1 MSFLACQTALQ
12 NDQACFPAEVTAA
25 QLTARLCSISQENF
39 GTSLTLNSEADVAA
53 SIGGMC
59 WREIQG
65 CFYAGADTDKGTG
78 SFSCFSPLQ
87 KNSQVFFF
95 FAPQTAVCFR
105 SYQRN
110 KSFQQ
115 RRDAKHRS
123 AIKVAKGRCRAD
135 KFTPFELYSVSSS
148 DSKPCE
154 GSSGFAMF
162 FIKEI
167 LW

>member
-12 NDQACFPAEVTAA
+12 SDQACFPAEVTAA

-65 CFYAGADTDKGTG
+65 CFYADADTDKGTG

-87 KNSQVFFF
+87 KNSQVFSSLLHKLLSVSEV
-95 FAPQTAVCFR
+95 TR
-105 SYQRN
+105 E
-110 KSFQQ
+110 
-115 RRDAKHRS
+115 
-123 AIKVAKGRCRAD
+123 IKVFNK
-135 KFTPFELYSVSSS
+135 
-148 DSKPCE
+148 E
-154 GSSGFAMF
+154 GMQSTEVQFR
-162 FIKEI
+162 
-167 LW
+167 